1 MIQALIAMLVTYG
14 AILLILQLLPIQLF
28 LSGLFVWVMTS
39 SWSLVAAVGGSVCGL
54 TSRDRPVIR
63 SVVVA
68 SVGMALVLTH
78 SNWGALAESAQY
90 MLLIGAKGVAVAG
103 AVAFCV
109 AATRRSSDQALRRIS
124 R

>member
-28 LSGLFVWVMTS
+28 LSGLFVWVVTS
-39 SWSLVAAVGGSVCGL
+39 SWFLVAAVGGSVCAWA
-54 TSRDRPVIR
+54 SRDRPVIR

-109 AATRRSSDQALRRIS
+109 AAARRRSEQALRRTS

>member
-28 LSGLFVWVMTS
+28 LSGLFVWVVTS
-39 SWSLVAAVGGSVCGL
+39 SWFLVAAVGGSVCAWA
-54 TSRDRPVIR
+54 SRDRPVIR

-109 AATRRSSDQALRRIS
+109 AAARRSSEQALRRTS